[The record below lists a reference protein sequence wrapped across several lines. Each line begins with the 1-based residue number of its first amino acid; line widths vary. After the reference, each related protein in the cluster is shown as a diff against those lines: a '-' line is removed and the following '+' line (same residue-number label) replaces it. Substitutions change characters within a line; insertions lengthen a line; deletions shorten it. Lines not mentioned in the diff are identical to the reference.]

1 MDKEEVLAKAKKEG
15 MLGVDEGT
23 KHTKTQGYLF
33 GKMMFVA
40 VYIVIAFFSLITSTE
55 LNTGITAMF
64 IASLTGEMFSKW
76 RMSKRTIFFIFFLIG
91 AVTTTLAVIITIC
104 DMYGVK
110 IGRAHV

>member
-1 MDKEEVLAKAKKEG
+1 MDKEGVLAKAKKEG
-15 MLGVDEGT
+15 MLGVDEET

-40 VYIVIAFFSLITSTE
+40 VYIIIAFFSLITSTE

-104 DMYGVK
+104 DMYGVA
-110 IGRAHV
+110 I